1 MSFTAKKNKSI
12 RKKLIIFVTFF
23 GLIISIGL
31 IYLNTD
37 NSKKRNYELNQPEN
51 LIMDFTI
58 YPSTIPEN
66 ELLRIDEAKKLYDS
80 AFDHSVFYGVVN
92 PDQLIKFLKHAWQWD
107 KNAMPYYYDV
117 LSCKDFYDKR
127 GKEDGIIM
135 SFAEF
140 MHKYRDQLVDSAG
153 KPLVEPDV
161 FKSEQMRQYLWDK
174 FADLKYPY
182 FAYKK
187 GGGMGFCWYD
197 EQGMARPCSD
207 EQLEKSIVYLNY
219 AIDGGYHCYEA
230 LIARMLFQ
238 QGDHYQDEKYKQ
250 IIKLTEYRRSLK
262 SDDLKLA
269 IDYAQ
274 LMAEHSS
281 MIGILR
287 MTEAYFY
294 GLGRE
299 QDPVKAYAWSLLSD
313 YAKQKITEIDNNLAW
328 HAYQLPPVWEY
339 NKEIQ
344 QRLEQMLTP
353 TGKQAALDYLET
365 LKTKVITWNYNLWRN
380 QIDDFYPKP

>member
-1 MSFTAKKNKSI
+1 MNYTAKKNKSI
-12 RKKLIIFVTFF
+12 RKKLIIFVIIL
-23 GLIISIGL
+23 GLIISIGF

-37 NSKKRNYELNQPEN
+37 NLKKQNYELNQPEN
-51 LIMDFTI
+51 LIRDFTI

-66 ELLRIDEAKKLYDS
+66 ELLRIDEAKKLYES
-80 AFDHSVFYGVVN
+80 AFDDQVFYAVVSPN
-92 PDQLIKFLKHAWQWD
+92 NLVKFLKHAWQWD
-107 KNAMPYYYDV
+107 KNAMPYYYSL
-117 LSCKDFYDKR
+117 LSWHKFFDEDY
-127 GKEDGIIM
+127 KEDEMI
-135 SFAEF
+135 SFTEF
-140 MHKYRDQLVDSAG
+140 MRKYRDQLVDSAG
-153 KPLVEPDV
+153 KPLVEPAV
-161 FKSEQMRQYLWDK
+161 FKNSQIQWYLWDK

-182 FAYKK
+182 FAFQNGYVI
-187 GGGMGFCWYD
+187 GTCGYD
-197 EQGMARPCSD
+197 EQGMARPCPD
-207 EQLEKSIVYLNY
+207 EQLEKSIEYLNY
-219 AIDGGYHCYEA
+219 AIEGGYHCYED
-230 LIARMLFQ
+230 LIARILFQ

-250 IIKLTEYRRSLK
+250 IIKLTEYRKALK
-262 SDDLKLA
+262 SDDLKQA

-339 NKEIQ
+339 NKQIQ

-353 TGKQAALDYLET
+353 TGKQAALDYLEI
-365 LKTKVITWNYNLWRN
+365 LKTKIVTWDYNEWRD
-380 QIDDFYPKP
+380 QIDDFHPKP